1 MVGKLGISAAY
12 SSIYL
17 MSAELFPTVI
27 RNFGM
32 GCSSSVGRVGS
43 AVSPYIADLV
53 SYDHCPVPT
62 VFRKLRPLSWALP
75 TMESYNIAHSA
86 INYLE

>member
-1 MVGKLGISAAY
+1 MAMVGKLGISAAY

-17 MSAELFPTVI
+17 LSAELFPTVI

-32 GCSSSVGRVGS
+32 GCCSSVGRVGS

-53 SYDHCPVPT
+53 S
-62 VFRKLRPLSWALP
+62 
-75 TMESYNIAHSA
+75 
-86 INYLE
+86 